1 MRQIVCRLP
10 SSPHE
15 STVEYCLRHGSHP
28 TMAVEERYSV
38 SFVGL
43 CLAVLVVVGSLIRSV
58 IYNIYFHPLAS
69 VPGPKL
75 AGATYLYQT
84 YFSLANGSRYYYQIG
99 KLHKK
104 YGNLEPF
111 SSIASV
117 TDAHPS
123 IGPVVRITPDE
134 VHLSDPDN
142 YEVIYSVGTKYA
154 KSPQFY
160 DGFGIGYSTFSTGP
174 NSVHRVRRARLDPF
188 FSRRNVISLEHI
200 VQSRAEKLTE
210 LVSAKLARKEA
221 VDMHHAFRAISV
233 DVITDYAFG
242 ESYHLLDTADLGREF
257 FEMVNGI
264 GPTMWVF
271 QQWPGLQKVALSMP
285 SAVAKAM
292 NRSLK
297 HVLNLQEVWQVKL
310 TFPTA
315 LRYHSIVV
323 PRSSP

>member
-1 MRQIVCRLP
+1 M
-10 SSPHE
+10 
-15 STVEYCLRHGSHP
+15 
-28 TMAVEERYSV
+28 
-38 SFVGL
+38 
-43 CLAVLVVVGSLIRSV
+43 
-58 IYNIYFHPLAS
+58 
-69 VPGPKL
+69 
-75 AGATYLYQT
+75 
-84 YFSLANGSRYYYQIG
+84 
-99 KLHKK
+99 
-104 YGNLEPF
+104 
-111 SSIASV
+111 
-117 TDAHPS
+117 
-123 IGPVVRITPDE
+123 GPVVRITPDE

-174 NSVHRVRRARLDPF
+174 NSVHRVRRSRLDPF
-188 FSRRNVISLEHI
+188 FSRRNVINLEHI
-200 VQSRAEKLTE
+200 VQSRAEKLTK
-210 LVSAKLARKEA
+210 LISAKLERKEA

-242 ESYHLLDTADLGREF
+242 ESYHLLDTADLGRGF

-297 HVLNLQEVWQVKL
+297 HVLNLQEVWQVNRPFFTTLK
-310 TFPTA
+310 
-315 LRYHSIVV
+315 YHSIVV
-323 PRSSP
+323 PRFSP